1 MSALILQNAAAQ
13 EITVAWRDFAPYN
26 FVDQGVE
33 KGFMLARGKR
43 IFEQAGVPARFVLE
57 PTKRIWA
64 KFQAG
69 TPMYCSLGRYRIAS
83 RELIMQYSLPIH
95 SDPPNVVVAAPGA
108 AAKVRSH
115 ASLVS
120 LLGDSTLTM
129 GTRDGASYGDQID
142 AMLVGAGAKVEKR
155 VVEAP
160 LMMKLLA
167 ADRVSFAIM
176 DRYAWQY
183 ARLHDPA
190 AANVVARDFTDMPPG
205 QKRYLVCS
213 KDVPAEVMNRLNTAI
228 KAMKIGTQLL
238 TDADLNQ

>member
-1 MSALILQNAAAQ
+1 MLHSAAAQ

-33 KGFMLARGKR
+33 KGFLLARGKR

-108 AAKVRSH
+108 AFKVRTH
-115 ASLVS
+115 ASLLS

-183 ARLHDPA
+183 AHLHDPA
-190 AANVVARDFTDMPPG
+190 AANVVARDFADMPPG

-213 KDVPAEVMNRLNTAI
+213 KDVPADVMNRLNNAI
-228 KAMKIGTQLL
+228 KAMKISTQPL
-238 TDADLNQ
+238 TDAELGQ